1 MLTGE
6 NFVARLH
13 DQIVTLLVEAIAR
26 KVSVRRPFLQ
36 NRIGGN
42 HFSGYQVLPYAEV
55 LERALGL
62 CAPEPVG
69 WNIYLTQTVSFLTD
83 FCHFC
88 FSFLLELHLGSE
100 SDNHV

>member
-1 MLTGE
+1 
-6 NFVARLH
+6 
-13 DQIVTLLVEAIAR
+13 
-26 KVSVRRPFLQ
+26 
-36 NRIGGN
+36 
-42 HFSGYQVLPYAEV
+42 SGYQVLPYAEV

-100 SDNHV
+100 SDNHGVPRSCAPVLLVLNHRLHKQHWQGIKKHVEFNSVLGLPLW